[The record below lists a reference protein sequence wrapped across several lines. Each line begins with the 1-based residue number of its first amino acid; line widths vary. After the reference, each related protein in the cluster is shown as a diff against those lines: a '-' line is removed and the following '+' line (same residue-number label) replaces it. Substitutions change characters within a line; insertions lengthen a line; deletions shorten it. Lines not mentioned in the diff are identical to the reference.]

1 MLRSLKGDALKKL
14 RKLLDQL
21 IIVIPRNGLPLSTA
35 YPTPG
40 TLIPRCLANSVRVV
54 NEVRP

>member
-1 MLRSLKGDALKKL
+1 MKGDALKKL

-21 IIVIPRNGLPLSTA
+21 IIVIPPNGLPLSTA

>member
-1 MLRSLKGDALKKL
+1 MKGGALKKL

-21 IIVIPRNGLPLSTA
+21 VIVIPRSGLLLSTA

-40 TLIPRCLANSVRVV
+40 TLISGCLANSVRVV